1 MSLSHTDLYG
11 QDFYAWT
18 QAQTALLEARQYEAL
33 DMEHLIEEITS
44 LGISQKHALGSHLK
58 NLVMHLLKWRYQ
70 PSGRQTGHSWQS
82 SIVNARD
89 DIATLLDD
97 SPSLRRD
104 IPALLARRYRAARLL
119 AHVETGLP
127 LTRFPDTCPWTISQI
142 LADDFWPDA

>member
-1 MSLSHTDLYG
+1 MSPSHTDLYG

-18 QAQTALLEARQYEAL
+18 QAQTALLAARQYEAL
-33 DMEHLIEEITS
+33 DMEHLKEEIAS
-44 LGISQKHALGSHLK
+44 LGISHKHALGSHLK
-58 NLVMHLLKWRYQ
+58 HLVMHLLTWRYQ

-97 SPSLRRD
+97 SPSLRREV
-104 IPALLARRYRAARLL
+104 PAVLARRYRAARLL

-127 LTRFPDTCPWTISQI
+127 LSHFPDTCPWTATQV
-142 LADDFWPDA
+142 LDPDFWPLP